1 MWKFIS
7 PVVIPSRLKNIA
19 DQKELFSSLE
29 SMSSESSESETDTD
43 SETAS
48 FGEDDDGVMGNRRSS
63 SFIGRKRRKNR
74 SGAGGSRA
82 GGKIVTGDEISYR

>member
-1 MWKFIS
+1 MMWKFIS
-7 PVVIPSRLKNIA
+7 PVVVSSRLKNIA

-48 FGEDDDGVMGNRRSS
+48 SGEDDGVMGNRRSS

-82 GGKIVTGDEISYR
+82 GGNLLHDTRYR